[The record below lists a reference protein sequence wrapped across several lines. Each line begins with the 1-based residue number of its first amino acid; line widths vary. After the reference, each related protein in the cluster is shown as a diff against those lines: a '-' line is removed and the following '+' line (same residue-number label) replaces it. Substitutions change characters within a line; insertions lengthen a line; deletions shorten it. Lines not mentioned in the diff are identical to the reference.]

1 MKILFDYTTIK
12 SSKRH
17 NPSNPI
23 TSAFNHLAIGCESL
37 NHEVIRM
44 DSFRNVE
51 ADCVFVFGSITQR
64 KKDTERAKS
73 IQHHRDKGTPI
84 FALDSSFFS
93 TYIRE
98 KYNISETFMFRI
110 GLGDCVGGSIWLNKN
125 SPPTRYEG
133 FKYQY
138 DFEEGEV
145 KADNGAPILFLLQ
158 SEKGW
163 QYDNLEPYYIWARG
177 VVERIREKTDRKI
190 VLRAHPNLDRNPTEY
205 IAKGFDNIEIERCGR
220 DRVGVIRS
228 IRNSGCVVTH
238 SSSAAIEA
246 YVEGVPVFA
255 LDNRCVIY
263 DDLDHR
269 LFDKINCLET
279 YNWNNRQQKLYDWAF
294 TSWHV
299 AEMSRPEVVQRYLK
313 HLEWKK

>member
-12 SSKRH
+12 AGKRH

-23 TSAFNHLAIGCESL
+23 TAAFNHLAIGCESL

-44 DSFRNVE
+44 DSFKNVE

-73 IQHHRDKGTPI
+73 IQFHRDKGTPI
-84 FALDSSFFS
+84 FALDSAFFS

-98 KYNISETFMFRI
+98 KYKVSETHMFRI

-125 SPPTRYEG
+125 SSPKRYEG
-133 FKYQY
+133 FKEQY
-138 DFEEGEV
+138 GFEEGEV
-145 KADNGAPILFLLQ
+145 KADNEAPILFLLQ

-163 QYDNLEPYYIWARG
+163 QYDNLEPYYVWARG
-177 VVERIREKTDRKI
+177 VVEKIREKTDRKI

-255 LDNRCVIY
+255 LDNRCVIS
-263 DDLDHR
+263 DDLDR
-269 LFDKINCLET
+269 DFYSKINNLET
-279 YNWNNRQQKLYDWAF
+279 YNWYNRKQKLYDWAY
-294 TSWHV
+294 TSWHI
-299 AEMSRPEVVQRYLK
+299 AEMSRPEVIQRYLQ